1 MLQNEAADA
10 NEDLEHFEDI
20 PDNDDNQAGNDSN
33 KDPANDTSSE
43 SGNDTDKS
51 NSMSSDSE
59 EEHFRASDDL
69 FGTDGLDKLEESKPT
84 SGQEMHNVQGRTRP
98 GGYDP
103 RYREPRYWYKLIS
116 IFFYLEMVCLH

>member
-20 PDNDDNQAGNDSN
+20 PDNDGNQAGNDSN
-33 KDPANDTSSE
+33 KDHAADTSSE

-51 NSMSSDSE
+51 NSTSSDSE
-59 EEHFRASDDL
+59 EDSFRESDDL
-69 FGTDGLDKLEESKPT
+69 FGADGLDKLEESKPT
-84 SGQEMHNVQGRTRP
+84 SDQEMHNIQGRTRP

-103 RYREPRYWYKLIS
+103 RYREPRYWYKRWFLY
-116 IFFYLEMVCLH
+116 F